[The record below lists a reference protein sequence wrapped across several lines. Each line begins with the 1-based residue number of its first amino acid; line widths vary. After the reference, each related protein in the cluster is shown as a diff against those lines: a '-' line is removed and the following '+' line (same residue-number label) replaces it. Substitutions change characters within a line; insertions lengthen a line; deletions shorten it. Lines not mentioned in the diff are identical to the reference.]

1 MFYGSFD
8 RMPVIHWGVW
18 EETRREWADQGL
30 PEDANSHQ
38 LFNAARIPW
47 TIPTDLG
54 TDLIGCVQVGRNP
67 QAGCNR
73 LTMLYPPFPEETL
86 EESEEYRV
94 YRQGDGVVVK
104 EWKHRTSTPHFIDY
118 ALKDGSDW
126 YQYKKRLQPHPER
139 IPKDIN
145 AILAQTQGFNE
156 PIRVR
161 TGSLVGV
168 IRNWMGVQNLAYLQY
183 DDRDLLREMVD
194 TIADLV
200 CWELDQ
206 ILPKAQVDLGWA
218 WEDICGNNGPLINP
232 EVFATCVVP
241 GYQKISTKLLQF
253 GVKLHAVDSDG
264 VLDALLP
271 GWLEGGVNVLYP
283 MEIGVWKTDLM
294 ALRKRFGRELRMIGG
309 INKLELLKDRAAIDA
324 EIERRMPLM
333 RDGGY
338 IPTPDHAVLPGTP
351 LENYRYYLESIRALR
366 L

>member
-1 MFYGSFD
+1 
-8 RMPVIHWGVW
+8 
-18 EETRREWADQGL
+18 
-30 PEDANSHQ
+30 
-38 LFNAARIPW
+38 
-47 TIPTDLG
+47 
-54 TDLIGCVQVGRNP
+54 
-67 QAGCNR
+67 
-73 LTMLYPPFPEETL
+73 
-86 EESEEYRV
+86 
-94 YRQGDGVVVK
+94 
-104 EWKHRTSTPHFIDY
+104 
-118 ALKDGSDW
+118 
-126 YQYKKRLQPHPER
+126 
-139 IPKDIN
+139 
-145 AILAQTQGFNE
+145 
-156 PIRVR
+156 
-161 TGSLVGV
+161 
-168 IRNWMGVQNLAYLQY
+168 
-183 DDRDLLREMVD
+183 
-194 TIADLV
+194 LV

-283 MEIGVWKTDLM
+283 MEIGVWQTDLM